1 MALADPGAFLMEQKM
16 LRRIQKLAMRHG
28 ATRRSLTP
36 GGERIRWVTTPRRG
50 FRWMSRRTDT
60 AHPAQRIAPASKHAW
75 LGIALIALGMGLI
88 ANSLLGPFVADAI
101 RYPCLSRC

>member
-1 MALADPGAFLMEQKM
+1 MGDNAK
-16 LRRIQKLAMRHG
+16 
-28 ATRRSLTP
+28 
-36 GGERIRWVTTPRRG
+36 ERIPMDVATNRH
-50 FRWMSRRTDT
+50 S
-60 AHPAQRIAPASKHAW
+60 APAQRIAPASKHAW

>member
-1 MALADPGAFLMEQKM
+1 
-16 LRRIQKLAMRHG
+16 
-28 ATRRSLTP
+28 
-36 GGERIRWVTTPRRG
+36 
-50 FRWMSRRTDT
+50 MSRRTDT

-101 RYPCLSRC
+101 RYHCLSRC